1 MAPIPVDNNLVAET
15 DRNPKPDSGYWTKAN
30 IALTAVFAL
39 IFLAICLAS
48 LVFWLHRRNEKKKL
62 DNRKS
67 DTAGLLAN
75 EDKTSMFSRVRA
87 SSVTLYVDSE
97 TEARNKRSSTETM
110 NLVPLQVT
118 PAEEVRDPIG
128 DNTES
133 SGTGVSSVSR
143 QSNATLS
150 TMVLSPMLSP
160 VLSPTS
166 SSGDGGDLG
175 VRPSGRARSTST
187 ASQRARY
194 YESTPTNIAMP
205 PIPKIVHTL
214 SD

>member
-1 MAPIPVDNNLVAET
+1 
-15 DRNPKPDSGYWTKAN
+15 
-30 IALTAVFAL
+30 
-39 IFLAICLAS
+39 
-48 LVFWLHRRNEKKKL
+48 
-62 DNRKS
+62 
-67 DTAGLLAN
+67 
-75 EDKTSMFSRVRA
+75 MFSRIRA

-97 TEARNKRSSTETM
+97 AEARNKRSSTETM
-110 NLVPLQVT
+110 HLVPLQVT
-118 PAEEVRDPIG
+118 PVEEVRDPIG

-150 TMVLSPMLSP
+150 TMMLSPMPSPALSP
-160 VLSPTS
+160 VSPS
-166 SSGDGGDLG
+166 SEEGDLG

-205 PIPKIVHTL
+205 PIPKIVHT
-214 SD
+214 SSE

>member
-15 DRNPKPDSGYWTKAN
+15 DQNPKPDSGYWTKAN

-133 SGTGVSSVSR
+133 SGTGPDAESR
-143 QSNATLS
+143 AESDIIEWRWGRFGCTSIRTRTQHKHGKPTG
-150 TMVLSPMLSP
+150 TVLRVDAYKYRDAANSEDRSHI
-160 VLSPTS
+160 
-166 SSGDGGDLG
+166 
-175 VRPSGRARSTST
+175 VRLET
-187 ASQRARY
+187 
-194 YESTPTNIAMP
+194 
-205 PIPKIVHTL
+205 
-214 SD
+214 

>member
-1 MAPIPVDNNLVAET
+1 MVPIPVDNNLVAET
-15 DRNPKPDSGYWTKAN
+15 GLKSKPDSGYWTNAN

-39 IFLAICLAS
+39 IFLAICLA
-48 LVFWLHRRNEKKKL
+48 LLAFWLHRRNEKKKL
-62 DNRKS
+62 DSRKS

-75 EDKTSMFSRVRA
+75 EDRTSMFSRVRA

-97 TEARNKRSSTETM
+97 TEARNKRSSTETT

-118 PAEEVRDPIG
+118 PVEEARDPIS
-128 DNTES
+128 NNAES
-133 SGTGVSSVSR
+133 SGTGVSSISR
-143 QSNATLS
+143 TSHATLS
-150 TMVLSPMLSP
+150 TVVLSPMLSP
-160 VLSPTS
+160 VLSPTP

-194 YESTPTNIAMP
+194 YESTPTNVEMP
-205 PIPKIVHTL
+205 PIPKIVHSV

>member
-1 MAPIPVDNNLVAET
+1 MSPIPVDNNLVADT
-15 DRNPKPDSGYWTKAN
+15 DLNPKPYSGYWTKTN
-30 IALTAVFAL
+30 IALTTVFAL
-39 IFLAICLAS
+39 IFLAICLAC
-48 LVFWLHRRNEKKKL
+48 LFFWLHRRSEKKKL

-97 TEARNKRSSTETM
+97 ADARNKRSSTDTM
-110 NLVPLQVT
+110 HLVPLQVT
-118 PAEEVRDPIG
+118 PVEEANDPIG

-133 SGTGVSSVSR
+133 SGTGVSSLSR

-150 TMVLSPMLSP
+150 TMMLSP
-160 VLSPTS
+160 ISPNGEE
-166 SSGDGGDLG
+166 GDMGL
-175 VRPSGRARSTST
+175 RPAGRARSTST

-194 YESTPTNIAMP
+194 YESTPTIAMP
-205 PIPKIVHTL
+205 QIPKIIHTT
-214 SD
+214 SE